1 MANSHQNKTHVF
13 YGQAMVEYDNAP
25 SEQKLWR
32 AVLNQALEDA
42 FGINTIYICDKDKQE
57 VNEYFRKRTPE
68 FDRLC
73 EDAGLDPTRL
83 WRKVQRL
90 KGVQAGFLTPLKKEK
105 NVLKMFES
113 FKERREQYRKTH
125 WRNNYVG

>member
-1 MANSHQNKTHVF
+1 MASYHQNKTHVF
-13 YGQAMVEYDNAP
+13 YGQAMAEYNKPP

-42 FGINTIYICDKDKQE
+42 FGVNTISICSTDKAE
-57 VNEYFRKRTPE
+57 VDQFFRRRTSD

-83 WRKVQRL
+83 WRKIQKL
-90 KGVQAGFLTPLKKEK
+90 KGVQAGFLTPNKKEQDT
-105 NVLKMFES
+105 LAMFDS
-113 FKERREQYRKTH
+113 FKERRNKYIKAH

>member
-1 MANSHQNKTHVF
+1 MENLRVINSRVL
-13 YGQAMVEYDNAP
+13 VEHDTTP
-25 SEQKLWR
+25 PEQKLWR

-42 FGINTIYICDKDKQE
+42 FGVNTIHICDRDKHE
-57 VNEYFRKRTPE
+57 VNEFFRNRTE
-68 FDRLC
+68 AFDQLC
-73 EDAGLDPTRL
+73 DDAGIDPTNL

-90 KGVQAGFLTPLKKEK
+90 KGVQSGFLTPLKREK
-105 NVLKMFES
+105 NVLSMFAS

>member
-1 MANSHQNKTHVF
+1 MENLRVINSKVL
-13 YGQAMVEYDNAP
+13 VEHDNTP
-25 SEQKLWR
+25 PEQKLWR

-42 FGINTIYICDKDKQE
+42 FGVNTIHICDRDKHE
-57 VNEYFRKRTPE
+57 VNEFFRNRTE
-68 FDRLC
+68 AFDQLC
-73 EDAGLDPTRL
+73 DDAGIDPTNL

-90 KGVQAGFLTPLKKEK
+90 KAVQSGFLTPLKREK
-105 NVLKMFES
+105 NVLSMFAS